1 VKEYSKIELLDDDMK
16 VVLQVD
22 LKDAVK
28 EYSKVELLVANL
40 VVLRVAN

>member
-1 VKEYSKIELLDDDMK
+1 VKEYSKVELLDDMK
-16 VVLQVD
+16 VVLKVD

-28 EYSKVELLVANL
+28 ENSKVELLVANL